1 MSKRLFIA
9 LLFCLGGYPLIAQDE
24 LSRLI
29 DSVGIALKTAKE
41 DTNKVILLSELS
53 YRLRNANAD
62 TALRLAQQELLLAE
76 KLNFKKG
83 KAQAFHDLAGGYLYT
98 DEYPK
103 ALAQCNLAYEL
114 LKDTKKSDEKEV
126 LGMILNTL
134 GRIYLRNANY
144 PKALSY
150 LLEGLKVREQ
160 INDKLGIAQS
170 YNYIATVYYN
180 QSNHEQAL
188 IYNFKALK
196 NREEASDKQG
206 MAQSYNNI
214 GAVYRQLKDY
224 PQALEYNLKALKI
237 DEELGNQYG
246 VAYDLTNV
254 ANVYLKQKELDKA
267 LEFHL
272 KALKIRESIKDY
284 QSIVYG
290 LNRIAQIYQ
299 QLDKTALSTQYA
311 TRAYEMAR
319 KSNFSRDIQDASL
332 LLAANYDKQKN
343 IPQAYYF
350 QTIAIRLKDSIFNIE
365 KEKAVANLQANYD
378 LEKKQDEID
387 ILSRDK
393 IISEE
398 KLEISKLYRYF
409 YVGGLLF
416 LGFVAFML
424 IRNNLKGRK
433 INKLLKTQKKKI
445 DESNE
450 ELRAT
455 LQLTELQ
462 KREIDEN
469 NEELKQINEE
479 LQATLDLAEDRQ
491 REIEK
496 KNEDITAS
504 IVYAKRIQTAMLP
517 LKELIS
523 TAFGKDNFFILN
535 KPRDIVSGDFYWF
548 AEVAQEEKSV
558 VDGISLKKMATKIV
572 FAVVDCTGHGVPG
585 AFMSMIGNELLNEII
600 IEKNITSPDL
610 ILNQL
615 HKGIRYALKQDQNE
629 SKDGMDISICTID
642 KAAGILEYAGANN
655 PLYLIQNGVL
665 QDVKADKMSIGGEHR
680 GTEGTERIFTK
691 HTFQL
696 AVTNEKLL
704 VENLDSGIENGQG
717 TTLYLFTDGFQD
729 QFGGK
734 EDKKFMVKHFR
745 NLLFSIHQNAMPDQL
760 RELDKTI
767 TEWIGSGKQTDDI
780 TVVGI
785 KM

>member
-1 MSKRLFIA
+1 MSKRLYI
-9 LLFCLGGYPLIAQDE
+9 LLLLCLGAYPLVAQEKIA
-24 LSRLI
+24 RLI
-29 DSVGIALKTAKE
+29 DSVGLALKAAKE

-62 TALRLAQQELLLAE
+62 TALKLAQQELQLAE

-98 DEYPK
+98 DEYAK
-103 ALAQCNLAYEL
+103 ALEQCSLAYEL
-114 LKDTKKSDEKEV
+114 IKDTKKTDEKQV
-126 LGMILNTL
+126 LGMITNTF

-196 NREEASDKQG
+196 NREEAGDKQG
-206 MAQSYNNI
+206 MAQSYNNL

-224 PQALEYNLKALKI
+224 PQALDYNLKALKI

-246 VAYDLTNV
+246 VAYDLTNIG
-254 ANVYLKQKELDKA
+254 NVYIKQKEFEKA

-272 KALKIRESIKDY
+272 KALKIREDINDY

-299 QLDKTALSTQYA
+299 QLGKITLSTQYA
-311 TRAYEMAR
+311 TRAYVMAR
-319 KSNFSRDIQDASL
+319 KSNFPRDIQDASRI
-332 LLAANYDKQKN
+332 LATNYDKQKN

-350 QTIAIRLKDSIFNIE
+350 QTIAVRLKDSIFNIE
-365 KEKAVANLQANYD
+365 KEKEVANLQANYD

-398 KLEISKLYRYF
+398 KLEITKLYRYF
-409 YVGGLLF
+409 YVSGLLF
-416 LGFVAFML
+416 LSLVAFML
-424 IRNNLKGRK
+424 VRNNLKGRK
-433 INKLLKTQKKKI
+433 INMLLKKQKK
-445 DESNE
+445 
-450 ELRAT
+450 
-455 LQLTELQ
+455 
-462 KREIDEN
+462 EIDEN
-469 NEELKQINEE
+469 NEELKQTNEA
-479 LQATLDLAEDRQ
+479 LQATIGMVEKQ
-491 REIEK
+491 RKEIEK
-496 KNEDITAS
+496 KNEDITDS

-517 LKELIS
+517 LKELIIG
-523 TAFGKDNFFILN
+523 AFGKDNFFILN

-548 AEVAQEEKSV
+548 SEVDQEEKSV
-558 VDGISLKKMATKIV
+558 VNGISLKKTATKIV

-585 AFMSMIGNELLNEII
+585 AFMSMIGNELLNEIVI
-600 IEKNITSPDL
+600 AKNITSPDL

-615 HKGIRYALKQDQNE
+615 HKGIRYALKQSQND
-629 SKDGMDISICTID
+629 SKDGMDVSICTID
-642 KAAGILEYAGANN
+642 KTSGILEYAGANN
-655 PLYLIQNGVL
+655 PLYLIQDGVL
-665 QDVKADKMSIGGEHR
+665 QDIKANKMSIGGEHY
-680 GTEGTERIFTK
+680 GAERIFTK
-691 HTFQL
+691 HIFQF
-696 AVTNEKLL
+696 AVSSESQGSHHE
-704 VENLDSGIENGQG
+704 VESSKTD
-717 TTLYLFTDGFQD
+717 TVLYLFTDGFQD

-745 NLLFSIHQNAMPDQL
+745 NLLFSIHQDSMQNQEQIL
-760 RELDKTI
+760 GETI
-767 TEWIGSGKQTDDI
+767 NNWIGDGKQTDDI

-785 KM
+785 RI